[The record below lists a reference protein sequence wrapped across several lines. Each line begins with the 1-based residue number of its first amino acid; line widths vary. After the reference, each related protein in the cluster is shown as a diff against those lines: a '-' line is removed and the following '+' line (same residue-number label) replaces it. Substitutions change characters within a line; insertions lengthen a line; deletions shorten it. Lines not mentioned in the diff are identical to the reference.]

1 MRRMLY
7 KSKIYIFYTF
17 SVHDL
22 TQQNINRQWELT
34 SATIWSAQTLNLD
47 TFKHCGNIYCIFFFQ
62 ESFYWYMFG
71 KWRQPNLQ
79 HTYLLEFMLP
89 NYCVSHAKH
98 SWLSLLP
105 SIPLVPLHNFINMI
119 YWIMNVFN
127 EAKISQ
133 AAFVVISST
142 IRWGEGV
149 LG

>member
-1 MRRMLY
+1 MGRMLY
-7 KSKIYIFYTF
+7 KSKIYIFCMTTWLNTTK
-17 SVHDL
+17 HK
-22 TQQNINRQWELT
+22 
-34 SATIWSAQTLNLD
+34 SAMRSKSSHHLICSDPLGIL
-47 TFKHCGNIYCIFFFQ
+47 KHCGNIYCMFFFQ

-89 NYCVSHAKH
+89 NYCVSHAKQ

-105 SIPLVPLHNFINMI
+105 SLPLVPLHNFITII